1 MQSPPVNMSVVAQA
15 ERTWANGSP
24 PTRRAQ
30 AARYAAHQP
39 ASHDSARAP
48 AGKNGW
54 TTAPASAS
62 PSSGAT
68 TGAASAFAG
77 TERTGTAPNWSQRT
91 GAVARPHAPE
101 TATTPAS
108 LRGQAQPSRAPAP
121 PGARMTPPP

>member
-1 MQSPPVNMSVVAQA
+1 MQSPPENMSVVAQA
-15 ERTWANGSP
+15 ERTWANGRP

-54 TTAPASAS
+54 TTAVASAS
-62 PSSGAT
+62 PRSGAT

-77 TERTGTAPNWSQRT
+77 TGDGDDADELPREGVALERSRQARRQHEDGRHSHEGELETRIEQR
-91 GAVARPHAPE
+91 V
-101 TATTPAS
+101 
-108 LRGQAQPSRAPAP
+108 
-121 PGARMTPPP
+121 